1 MKKEKKKKESGTV
14 TNRKWHLILF
24 VVLIATIGLF
34 APPLLSVWLF
44 KAVVPL
50 VLISGTEY
58 VSLITLVV
66 SAYFGANVWARQVD
80 GRNYNMWQR
89 QGYGN
94 TWQQGYDNT
103 WQQGYGNTLQ
113 QPNYNAWQQMDEA
126 TTTPGY
132 QTQPAYQAPANDDDD
147 SNKEA

>member
-1 MKKEKKKKESGTV
+1 MKKEKKHGKKESGIT
-14 TNRKWHLILF
+14 TNRKWRLILF
-24 VVLIATIGLF
+24 VVIIATIGLF

-80 GRNYNMWQR
+80 GRNYNAWQQR
-89 QGYGN
+89 GYGDTWQQQGYGN
-94 TWQQGYDNT
+94 TWQQ
-103 WQQGYGNTLQ
+103 Q
-113 QPNYNAWQQMDEA
+113 QPNYSAWQQMDDA
-126 TTTPGY
+126 TTTPGH
-132 QTQPAYQAPANDDDD
+132 QAQPAYQTPLNDDDD
-147 SNKEA
+147 SGKEA

>member
-1 MKKEKKKKESGTV
+1 MKREKRQEKKESGII
-14 TNRKWHLILF
+14 TNRKWHLVLF
-24 VVLIATIGLF
+24 VVIIATIGLF

-44 KAVVPL
+44 KAITPL

-66 SAYFGANVWARQVD
+66 SAYFGANVWQRHVE
-80 GRNYNMWQR
+80 GRNYGGMWQQ

-94 TWQQGYDNT
+94 TWQQ
-103 WQQGYGNTLQ
+103 
-113 QPNYNAWQQMDEA
+113 QPNYSAWQQMDDA
-126 TTTPGY
+126 TNTPGY
-132 QTQPAYQAPANDDDD
+132 QTQPAYQVPANDDDD